1 VVLLRKKACYFIFL
15 LYIYRIRK
23 VILDNFQYATYSY
36 RKHSTTEA
44 IREKVWSRKHLSEQC
59 FELSLLFNN
68 GGLTQRITKDMRGLS
83 RVSR

>member
-1 VVLLRKKACYFIFL
+1 M
-15 LYIYRIRK
+15 
-23 VILDNFQYATYSY
+23 LDSFQCVTYSN

-44 IREKVWSRKHLSEQC
+44 IREKVWSRKHLSERC

-83 RVSR
+83 RGSR